1 MKGNKIMEREEKQE
15 RLKELR
21 QETGMN
27 RRGFSEKFGIP
38 YPTITD
44 WELGHRR
51 VPDYLLRLLTYKIKM
66 DAYALKKQEENS
78 FVTISFT
85 RDDVRDI
92 LKKRGVDDSEQAV
105 DEFIA
110 GLDLAEFKKQCINDG
125 KKRLEKLSN
134 NLKLK

>member
-1 MKGNKIMEREEKQE
+1 MDTVLVDEKAE
-15 RLKELR
+15 VVKKLR
-21 QETGMN
+21 KKTGMN
-27 RRGFSEKFGIP
+27 RREFSEEFGIP

-66 DAYALKKQEENS
+66 DEYALKKQEENS

-85 RDDVRDI
+85 RQDVRDI
-92 LKKRGVDDSEQAV
+92 LKKCEVDASKQAV

-110 GLDLAEFKKQCINDG
+110 GLDLEEFKKQCINDG
-125 KKRLEKLSN
+125 KKRLEKISN
-134 NLKLK
+134 NI